1 MGLLGLITKAEYTKL
16 QQEFEAFKRDFAPYE
31 RWQLQ
36 TAEAEKYSLPDT
48 SIYANQADLF
58 RKLSWVLQAVD
69 ITASAGALTP
79 FSIKRVVRNG
89 EPKDIPNH
97 EFEML
102 LAHPN
107 PLDSRFE
114 FLYATIALYMLNG
127 NAYWW
132 LNRKDEYSP
141 PTELWFIPPH
151 MIKPV
156 PDERLF
162 IRGYMYEVN
171 GQEIF
176 LPPHEIVH
184 FKRFNPFS
192 RFVGL
197 SAIESLALVAG
208 GDLAMQA
215 WNTKYFG
222 ENNARVPSILT
233 FEQMIADP
241 TWDKIKADTREAARK
256 REMLMLRGTGEGVHW
271 MQNSISQKEMEFLAG
286 RNFNKQEIQNTL
298 APGLSTWLSE
308 NSTLANSESN
318 RAAFNELTV
327 YPKHVLMAEKITNS
341 ILTTY
346 PGRPLVGMFD
356 DIRISDR
363 AMKLRELEAYERTH
377 TIEEV
382 RKKYYS
388 DDPIGDERDELFVAQ
403 INAVAT
409 MPEPVDDGAGAQDA
423 PPDVEGV
430 PETVQKRENNK
441 PMFDALGKYER
452 YALRKIGEPLDFIND
467 VIPTATIKAIADEV
481 RGLDTDGVKAV
492 FRRYKSVYQPVIPEQ
507 DAKAVLEGI
516 KLAIERLKN
525 E

>member
-1 MGLLGLITKAEYTKL
+1 MGIFGLITKAEYTKL
-16 QQEFEAFKRDFAPYE
+16 QREFEAFKKDFAPFE

-36 TAEAEKYSLPDT
+36 TAEAEKRNLPDT

-69 ITASAGALTP
+69 ITASAGAMTP
-79 FSIKRVVRNG
+79 FNVRRVVNNG

-132 LNRKDEYSP
+132 LNRAGENSP
-141 PTELWFIPPH
+141 PIEMWFIPPH
-151 MIKPV
+151 MIQPV
-156 PDERLF
+156 PDDKLF
-162 IRGYMYEVN
+162 IRGYMYQVD
-171 GQEIF
+171 GQELF

-197 SAIESLALVAG
+197 SAIESLAVVAG

-241 TWDKIKADTREAARK
+241 IWDKIKADTREAARK
-256 REMLMLRGTGEGVHW
+256 REMLMLRGTGDGVHW

-286 RNFNKQEIQNTL
+286 RSFNKQEIQNTL

-341 ILTTY
+341 VLTTY
-346 PGRPLVGMFD
+346 PGRPLVGAFD
-356 DIRISDR
+356 DIRIGDR
-363 AMKLRELEAYERTH
+363 AMKLQEMAAYERTH
-377 TIEEV
+377 TIKEI

-388 DDPIGDERDELFVAQ
+388 DAPIGDERDGLFVAQ
-403 INAVAT
+403 ITGQSA
-409 MPEPVDDGAGAQDA
+409 PEPLEDETPDEPPLVEDA
-423 PPDVEGV
+423 PEMA
-430 PETVQKRENNK
+430 QKRENNK
-441 PMFDALGKYER
+441 PMFEALGKYER

-467 VIPTATIKAIADEV
+467 VIPTATIKAIAGEV
-481 RGLDTDGVKAV
+481 TGKDAEGVKSV

-507 DAKAVLEGI
+507 DAKAVLEGL
-516 KLAIERLKN
+516 KLAIERASN
-525 E
+525 ER